1 MRSEMGE
8 DSSASSCP
16 FAIELSFSCYI
27 CNSIALIDRWVRADV
42 GRSAAILRTARSNST
57 SLMQID
63 HHLFLTLWDK
73 AVNNPDYDKEQW
85 RRLCNQIL
93 EANQQFASLSSPGEN
108 RETKTDREEC
118 R

>member
-8 DSSASSCP
+8 DSSASCP

-42 GRSAAILRTARSNST
+42 RRPQFLRTARSNST

>member
-42 GRSAAILRTARSNST
+42 RRPQFLRTARSNST

-73 AVNNPDYDKEQW
+73 AVNNPNYDKEQW
-85 RRLCNQIL
+85 RKLCNQIL
-93 EANQQFASLSSPGEN
+93 EANQELALLPPFSKKRPKASGN
-108 RETKTDREEC
+108 NEC